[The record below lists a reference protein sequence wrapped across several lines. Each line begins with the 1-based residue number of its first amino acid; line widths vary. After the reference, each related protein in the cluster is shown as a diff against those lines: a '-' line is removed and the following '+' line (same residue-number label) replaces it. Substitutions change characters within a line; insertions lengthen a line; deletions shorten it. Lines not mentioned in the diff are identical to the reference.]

1 MRDTDAAMIATC
13 SAVAIALHDGR
24 ATMKH
29 LTTLLALSFALTVAA
44 CGKGAGVDNIVKLKD
59 EACACKDKA
68 CAEATNKKL
77 DEAMAQLEKDLGGKE
92 PDEATTKK
100 LMSAMTEAGV
110 CIAKLT
116 K

>member
-1 MRDTDAAMIATC
+1 
-13 SAVAIALHDGR
+13 
-24 ATMKH
+24 MKH
-29 LTTLLALSFALTVAA
+29 LTTLLALSFALTAAA
-44 CGKGAGVDNIVKLKD
+44 CSKGGNVDNIVKLKD

-68 CAEATNKKL
+68 CAEAANKKL
-77 DEAMAQLEKDLGGKE
+77 DEAMNQLEKDFGGKE